1 MKCNKCSFENKSTNI
16 KCEQCGNVLIDVEK
30 VNNDLKFGNPI
41 NNDPEAEKKAR
52 GIGKFIIIV
61 IILLFE
67 GPFILAGVFFF
78 GFGIYFNVS
87 ESKIIKDYKETSGV
101 LVDFVDCSYN
111 ENGET
116 CLGLYE
122 YEIDGVVYN
131 VKNNVSTNPENLD
144 KQAKVYYD
152 ENNPEEALI
161 KTNFWDLL
169 CSVGLAIT
177 IFTLIPI
184 IIVLFILKKAN
195 KGVDLDKENKPITI

>member
-30 VNNDLKFGNPI
+30 VNNDLEFVNPI
-41 NNDPEAEKKAR
+41 NNPEVEKKAR

-67 GPFILAGVFFF
+67 GPFILAGVFLF
-78 GFGIYFNVS
+78 GFGIYLNVS
-87 ESKIIKDYKETSGV
+87 ENKIIKNYKETSGV
-101 LVDFVDCSYN
+101 LVDYVDCSYN

-122 YEIDGVVYN
+122 YEIDGVAYS
-131 VKNNVSTNPENLD
+131 VKNNVSTNPEYLE
-144 KQAKVYYD
+144 KKTKIYYD

-161 KTNFWDLL
+161 KTNFLDLL
-169 CSVGLAIT
+169 WSVGLVI
-177 IFTLIPI
+177 IVFTLIPI
-184 IIVLFILKKAN
+184 IIVLFIFKKAN
-195 KGVDLDKENKPITI
+195 KAVDLDKGNKPITI

>member
-30 VNNDLKFGNPI
+30 VNNDLEFVNPI
-41 NNDPEAEKKAR
+41 NNPEVEKKAR

-67 GPFILAGVFFF
+67 GPFILAGVFLF
-78 GFGIYFNVS
+78 GFGIYLNVS
-87 ESKIIKDYKETSGV
+87 ENKIIKNYKETSGV
-101 LVDFVDCSYN
+101 LVDYVDCSYN

-122 YEIDGVVYN
+122 YEIDGVVYS
-131 VKNNVSTNPENLD
+131 VKNNVSTNPEDLE
-144 KQAKVYYD
+144 KKAKVYYD

-161 KTNFWDLL
+161 KTNFLDLL
-169 CSVGLAIT
+169 WSVGLVI
-177 IFTLIPI
+177 IVFTLIPI
-184 IIVLFILKKAN
+184 IIVLFIFKKAN
-195 KGVDLDKENKPITI
+195 KAVDLDKGNKPITI